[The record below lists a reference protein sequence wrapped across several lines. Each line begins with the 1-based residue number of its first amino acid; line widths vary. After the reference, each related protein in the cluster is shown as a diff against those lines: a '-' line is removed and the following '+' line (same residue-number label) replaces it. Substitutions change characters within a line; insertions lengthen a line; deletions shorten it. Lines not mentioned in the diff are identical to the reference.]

1 MDQKVRSCGQSKR
14 TPANSQPVK
23 KGFKSLLLLESRVL
37 KNSKVITKVV
47 GVALIFLTLTTTA
60 VVVAQS
66 CHDDSAAI
74 VPVASASVHGS
85 HGDHHHPPAPTQ
97 GLASAAFLPEVCAGI
112 FFLVLI
118 LGSKFVLRIF
128 NRTYTE
134 KKHAFISGLIAYC
147 RRAAFNLTLSLPQL
161 GICRI

>member
-1 MDQKVRSCGQSKR
+1 M
-14 TPANSQPVK
+14 
-23 KGFKSLLLLESRVL
+23 LLLDSRVL
-37 KNSKVITKVV
+37 KNSKVMTRVV
-47 GVALIFLTLTTTA
+47 GVALIFLTLATTA

-66 CHDDSAAI
+66 CHDDSAVIA
-74 VPVASASVHGS
+74 PVASAVVHGS

-97 GLASAAFLPEVCAGI
+97 GLARATFLPEVCAGI

-118 LGSKFVLRIF
+118 LGSKFILRIF
-128 NRTYTE
+128 NRAYTE
-134 KKHAFISGLIAYC
+134 KKHALKAGLSAYR

>member
-1 MDQKVRSCGQSKR
+1 M
-14 TPANSQPVK
+14 
-23 KGFKSLLLLESRVL
+23 LLLESHVL
-37 KNSKVITKVV
+37 KNSKVMTRVV
-47 GVALIFLTLTTTA
+47 GVALIFLTLATTA

-66 CHDDSAAI
+66 CHDDSAVIA
-74 VPVASASVHGS
+74 PVASAVVHGS

-97 GLASAAFLPEVCAGI
+97 GLDSATFLPEVCAGI

-118 LGSKFVLRIF
+118 LGSKFILRIF
-128 NRTYTE
+128 NRAYTE
-134 KKHAFISGLIAYC
+134 KKHALKAGLSAYR

>member
-1 MDQKVRSCGQSKR
+1 M
-14 TPANSQPVK
+14 
-23 KGFKSLLLLESRVL
+23 LLLESRVL
-37 KNSKVITKVV
+37 KNSKVMTRVV
-47 GVALIFLTLTTTA
+47 GVALIFLTLATTA

-66 CHDDSAAI
+66 CHDDSAVIA
-74 VPVASASVHGS
+74 PVASAVVHGS

-97 GLASAAFLPEVCAGI
+97 GLASATFLPEVCAGI

-118 LGSKFVLRIF
+118 LGSKFILRIF
-128 NRTYTE
+128 NRAYTE
-134 KKHAFISGLIAYC
+134 KKHALKAGLIAYR